1 MSYGILINNELEYAQ
16 SRYTTDEG
24 QLIVNFDKNIEV
36 MAQHGFKIV
45 VDEKPEYNKDLQ
57 SLSIVGYEETDDSI
71 TIIYEVLNTPEP
83 KPTPTLEERVISL
96 ESNSLDIVATTWD
109 MDYRVCEIE
118 WALEDSG
125 ILVAT
130 QVAQT
135 FNLKSKGAVGTMAL
149 SRYEQA
155 KIMILGGAYVRETLE
170 RQLTTYLRRGYLT
183 QTEYDELIALMDARE
198 LVTEEEK

>member
-71 TIIYEVLNTPEP
+71 TIVYEVLNTPEP

-96 ESNSLDIVATTWD
+96 ESNSLDIVATAWD

-125 ILVAT
+125 ILVVA
-130 QVAQT
+130 QVAQA
-135 FNLKSKGAVGTMAL
+135 FNLKSKGVGTMAL

>member
-1 MSYGILINNELEYAQ
+1 MKYAILVGEKLIYAKDYYFCNNGELI
-16 SRYTTDEG
+16 T
-24 QLIVNFDKNIEV
+24 NFNKDIEA
-36 MAQHGFKIV
+36 MTRQGFKVV
-45 VDEKPEYNKDLQ
+45 VDEKPEYDKDLQ

-71 TIIYEVLNTPEP
+71 AIIYEILNIPEP
-83 KPTPTLEERVISL
+83 KPIPTVEERVASL

-125 ILVAT
+125 ILVVA
-130 QVAQT
+130 QVAQA
-135 FNLKSKGAVGTMAL
+135 FNLKSKGTGTMAL

-170 RQLTTYLRRGYLT
+170 RQLTTYLRREYLT

>member
-1 MSYGILINNELEYAQ
+1 MTYAKVINGALIEAPKNYKLEDGRLIL
-16 SRYTTDEG
+16 
-24 QLIVNFDKNIEV
+24 NFNLDADLMK
-36 MAQHGFKIV
+36 AYGFKPIKRN
-45 VDEKPEYNKDLQ
+45 KPTFN
-57 SLSIVGYEETDDSI
+57 EETQ
-71 TIIYEVLNTPEP
+71 TLVVLDFEDNEDVIVINYGVSS
-83 KPTPTLEERVISL
+83 KGKTLNNRVSSL
-96 ESNSLDIVATTWD
+96 EDNSVNLIATTWN

-130 QVAQT
+130 QAI
-135 FNLKSKGAVGTMAL
+135 NLRTGGERTVAL

-170 RQLTTYLRRGYLT
+170 RQLGNYLKRGYLIEE
-183 QTEYDELIALMDARE
+183 EYDELIALMDARE

>member
-36 MAQHGFKIV
+36 MVQHGFKIV

-118 WALEDSG
+118 WALEESG
-125 ILVAT
+125 ILVVA
-130 QVAQT
+130 QVAQA
-135 FNLKSKGAVGTMAL
+135 FNLKSKGVGTMAL

-183 QTEYDELIALMDARE
+183 QAEYDELIALMDARV
-198 LVTEEEK
+198 LVTEDDN

>member
-1 MSYGILINNELEYAQ
+1 MKYAILVGEKLIYAKDYYFCNSGELI
-16 SRYTTDEG
+16 T
-24 QLIVNFDKNIEV
+24 NFNKDIEA
-36 MAQHGFKIV
+36 MTRQGFKVV
-45 VDEKPEYNKDLQ
+45 VDEKPEYDKDLQ

-125 ILVAT
+125 ILV
-130 QVAQT
+130 VAQAAQA
-135 FNLKSKGAVGTMAL
+135 FNLKNKGMGTMAL

>member
-45 VDEKPEYNKDLQ
+45 VDEKPEYSKDLQ
-57 SLSIVGYEETDDSI
+57 SLSVVGYEETVDSI
-71 TIIYEVLNTPEP
+71 TIVYEVLNTPEP

-125 ILVAT
+125 TLV
-130 QVAQT
+130 VAQAAQA
-135 FNLKSKGAVGTMAL
+135 FNLKNKGVGAMAL

>member
-71 TIIYEVLNTPEP
+71 TIVYEVLNTTEP

-125 ILVAT
+125 ILV
-130 QVAQT
+130 VAQAAQA
-135 FNLKSKGAVGTMAL
+135 FNLKNKGVGTMAL

-155 KIMILGGAYVRETLE
+155 KIMILGGVYVRETLE

>member
-1 MSYGILINNELEYAQ
+1 MYAKLENNKLIYVPKNLKVGDKLILNFNKNVELM
-16 SRYTTDEG
+16 R
-24 QLIVNFDKNIEV
+24 
-36 MAQHGFKIV
+36 QHGYKKV
-45 VDEKPEYNKDLQ
+45 VDIKPSYDVETHYLTV
-57 SLSIVGYEETDDSI
+57 SGYTENENSI
-71 TIIYEVLNTPEP
+71 TVNYEVNEIVSSNE
-83 KPTPTLEERVISL
+83 PTLEERVISL

-125 ILVAT
+125 ILV
-130 QVAQT
+130 VAQAAQA
-135 FNLKSKGAVGTMAL
+135 FNLKNKGVGTMAL

>member
-71 TIIYEVLNTPEP
+71 TIVYEVLNTPEP

-96 ESNSLDIVATTWD
+96 ETNSLDIVATTWD

-125 ILVAT
+125 ILAVA
-130 QVAQT
+130 QVAQA
-135 FNLKSKGAVGTMAL
+135 FNLKSKGAGTMAL

>member
-36 MAQHGFKIV
+36 MVQHGFKIV
-45 VDEKPEYNKDLQ
+45 VDEKPEYDKDLQ
-57 SLSIVGYEETDDSI
+57 SLSVVGYEETDDSI

-125 ILVAT
+125 ILV
-130 QVAQT
+130 VAQAAQA
-135 FNLKSKGAVGTMAL
+135 FNLKNKGVGTMAL

>member
-71 TIIYEVLNTPEP
+71 IIVYEVLNTPEP

-118 WALEDSG
+118 WALEGSG
-125 ILVAT
+125 ILV
-130 QVAQT
+130 VAQAAQA
-135 FNLKSKGAVGTMAL
+135 FNLKSKGAGTMAL

>member
-1 MSYGILINNELEYAQ
+1 MKYAILVGEKLIYAKDYYFCNNGELI
-16 SRYTTDEG
+16 T
-24 QLIVNFDKNIEV
+24 NFNKDIEA
-36 MAQHGFKIV
+36 MTRQGFKVV
-45 VDEKPEYNKDLQ
+45 VDEKPEYDKDLQ

-71 TIIYEVLNTPEP
+71 AIIYEILNIPEP
-83 KPTPTLEERVISL
+83 KPIPTVEERVASL

-130 QVAQT
+130 QAINFRIGGERTV
-135 FNLKSKGAVGTMAL
+135 AL

-170 RQLTTYLRRGYLT
+170 RQLGNYLKRGYLIEE
-183 QTEYDELIALMDARE
+183 EYDELIALMDARE

>member
-36 MAQHGFKIV
+36 MVQHGFKIV

-57 SLSIVGYEETDDSI
+57 SLSVVGYEETDDSI
-71 TIIYEVLNTPEP
+71 TIVYEVLNTPEP

-135 FNLKSKGAVGTMAL
+135 FNLKSKGVGTMAL

>member
-71 TIIYEVLNTPEP
+71 TIVYEVLNTPEP

-96 ESNSLDIVATTWD
+96 ESNSLDIVATTWE

-125 ILVAT
+125 ILV
-130 QVAQT
+130 VAQAAQAP
-135 FNLKSKGAVGTMAL
+135 NLKNKVVGTMAL

-155 KIMILGGAYVRETLE
+155 KIMILGRAYVRETLE
-170 RQLTTYLRRGYLT
+170 RQLTTYLRRKYLT